1 MIRAALRINHLC
13 DLPRLGDVQKSTRP
27 GKFSCLLLLFSCSSL
42 LHYWL
47 LDLLYYFDLKKI
59 LPPMLFF
66 SRMGT
71 PFRILFYLDA
81 YYYYFFKSNFSNSF
95 YDSSPP
101 TANQLSLLSGRV
113 PRHLSGCVSN
123 PSSTAAQISVCTCA
137 LGAYISSHALSLS
150 LTRARTHTVHTRR
163 LTALTSA
170 TLLRKGGMR
179 PRLKPLSPIN
189 RVN

>member
-13 DLPRLGDVQKSTRP
+13 DLPRLADVQKSTRP

-47 LDLLYYFDLKKI
+47 LDLLYYFDLKKKSY
-59 LPPMLFF
+59 LRCFCC
-66 SRMGT
+66 RMGT
-71 PFRILFYLDA
+71 AFRILFYLDA
-81 YYYYFFKSNFSNSF
+81 YYYFFYLIFRILF

-123 PSSTAAQISVCTCA
+123 PSSTAAQITVCTCA
-137 LGAYISSHALSLS
+137 LGAHISSRALSLS
-150 LTRARTHTVHTRR
+150 LTHARTHTVHTRC
-163 LTALTSA
+163 LAALTSA

-179 PRLKPLSPIN
+179 PRLKSLSPIN